1 VWDKFNCMFAAA
13 QCPQSPTI
21 HGEGAYVPTL
31 AVPAEILDLEDEWR
45 EVGCTYIDQAISWS
59 VLPVPLQTPP
69 PRPF

>member
-1 VWDKFNCMFAAA
+1 MFAAA

-21 HGEGAYVPTL
+21 HGEGAYMPTL
-31 AVPAEILDLEDEWR
+31 AVPAEILDLEDEWC
-45 EVGCTYIDQAISWS
+45 EVGCTYIDQATSWS